1 MISSDNIPLVYVDCD
16 IPAGVTLTEW
26 RRDKVAA
33 ERRDRAEAREAR
45 TAARTAVLKGLLPRL
60 APRPTVRPRFA

>member
-26 RRDKVAA
+26 RRGKVAA
-33 ERRDRAEAREAR
+33 ERDARAEARAARSAQR
-45 TAARTAVLKGLLPRL
+45 TAILKGLLPRL
-60 APRPTVRPRFA
+60 APRPNLRPRFA